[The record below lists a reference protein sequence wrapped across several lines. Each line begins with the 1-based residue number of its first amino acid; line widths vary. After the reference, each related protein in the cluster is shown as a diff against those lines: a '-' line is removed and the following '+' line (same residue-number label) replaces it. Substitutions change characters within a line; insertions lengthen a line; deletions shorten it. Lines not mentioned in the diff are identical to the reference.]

1 MADVIKFP
9 GAPADRPFADPEAG
23 GADTDI
29 EALHAEA
36 FRDLEGK
43 ISDCTI
49 MAIIA
54 LQMAEP
60 FINTRNDEAE
70 RALFAV
76 CHVYEMLKKL
86 SADYQAAFYGE
97 QRGAS

>member
-1 MADVIKFP
+1 MSNIVDFQTVEREVSEREVN
-9 GAPADRPFADPEAG
+9 D
-23 GADTDI
+23 
-29 EALHAEA
+29 LHAEA

-43 ISDCTI
+43 ISDCAI
-49 MAIIA
+49 MAHIA

-60 FINTRNDEAE
+60 FLNTRDDQAE

-86 SADYQAAFYGE
+86 NADYQAAFYGE

>member
-1 MADVIKFP
+1 
-9 GAPADRPFADPEAG
+9 
-23 GADTDI
+23 
-29 EALHAEA
+29 
-36 FRDLEGK
+36 
-43 ISDCTI
+43 
-49 MAIIA
+49 
-54 LQMAEP
+54 MAEP

>member
-1 MADVIKFP
+1 MSNIVDFPAVERDVSEREVN
-9 GAPADRPFADPEAG
+9 DR
-23 GADTDI
+23 
-29 EALHAEA
+29 HAEA

-54 LQMAEP
+54 VQMAEP
-60 FINTRNDEAE
+60 FINTRDDDAE

>member
-1 MADVIKFP
+1 MSTVIEFP
-9 GAPADRPFADPEAG
+9 GAEREVNEQEVNDR
-23 GADTDI
+23 
-29 EALHAEA
+29 HAEA

-54 LQMAEP
+54 VQMVEP
-60 FINTRNDEAE
+60 FINTRNDESE

-97 QRGAS
+97 QRAGS

>member
-1 MADVIKFP
+1 MSNVVDFP
-9 GAPADRPFADPEAG
+9 AAEREVSEQEVNDR
-23 GADTDI
+23 
-29 EALHAEA
+29 HAEA

-43 ISDCTI
+43 ISDCSI
-49 MAIIA
+49 MAHIA
-54 LQMAEP
+54 LGLAEP
-60 FINTRNDEAE
+60 FISTRDDKAE

-86 SADYQAAFYGE
+86 DADYQAAFYGE